1 MKDDC
6 DRSFERAFQAWI
18 GPETA
23 WFERSR
29 NCFGGSL
36 GGSKT

>member
-6 DRSFERAFQAWI
+6 DRSFERVFQVSI
-18 GPETA
+18 EPETA

-29 NCFGGSL
+29 NCSGGSL
-36 GGSKT
+36 GGSKI

>member
-6 DRSFERAFQAWI
+6 DRLFEHTFQVWI
-18 GPETA
+18 GLETA

-29 NCFGGSL
+29 NYSGGSL